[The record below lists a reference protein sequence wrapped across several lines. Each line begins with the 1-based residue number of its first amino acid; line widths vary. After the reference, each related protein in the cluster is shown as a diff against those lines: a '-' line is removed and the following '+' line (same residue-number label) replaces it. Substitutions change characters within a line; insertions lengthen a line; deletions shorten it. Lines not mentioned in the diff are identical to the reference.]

1 MNQSAN
7 YSKSKFEFDEIM
19 QQIENDSPLQTVYR
33 KNSFAI
39 KNLNLYDSPEDEM
52 EQTDYSAKS
61 LSESQQNTQI

>member
-52 EQTDYSAKS
+52 EHTDYSAKS

>member
-1 MNQSAN
+1 MNQSTH

-39 KNLNLYDSPEDEM
+39 KNLSLYDTPEEEI
-52 EQTDYSAKS
+52 EQTEYSAKS